1 MARDI
6 ILGES
11 IYIPFRDGRSIND
24 TQNRARM
31 YRTPEAFQ
39 RKFPEYEREGEVVL
53 LEYRPVVQG
62 RWEPR
67 KDVPG
72 FVRCS
77 VCHDCNIYDDWADEK
92 KWNYCPNCG
101 ADMREVSDA

>member
-31 YRTPEAFQ
+31 YRTPESFQ

-53 LEYRPVVQG
+53 LEYRPVVHG
-62 RWEPR
+62 HWFCLEPEI
-67 KDVPG
+67 G
-72 FVRCS
+72 LFECS
-77 VCHDCNIYDDWADEK
+77 KCEHKILRASCNF
-92 KWNYCPNCG
+92 CPSCG